1 MGCNAALHLLL
12 PETRP
17 EEVERG
23 WEPGWGW
30 GARFPVPGAA
40 LPSSG
45 WEASLRGG
53 LEQRRGMA
61 GGAEGKGQCE
71 EGRPGA
77 GGQASIER
85 LKAPGSRGGWSATL
99 LVVPRPP

>member
-53 LEQRRGMA
+53 LEQKRGTA

-77 GGQASIER
+77 GVR
-85 LKAPGSRGGWSATL
+85 LP
-99 LVVPRPP
+99 